1 MLMVDSNVSLSLGS
15 YKFFLEF
22 AKIETLYEFQWED
35 DNHSGRRFIHVSVS
49 IKETTHN
56 SSLTIVNSS
65 LPESNFLINSF
76 RLFSVSFYIFS
87 INLNS
92 FLLTKITDLSQF
104 FPNFLF
110 HFFLVPLIMNI

>member
-1 MLMVDSNVSLSLGS
+1 MKHCTSSMGKMIITVEDAS
-15 YKFFLEF
+15 Y
-22 AKIETLYEFQWED
+22 
-35 DNHSGRRFIHVSVS
+35 HVSVS

-56 SSLTIVNSS
+56 GSLTIVNSS
-65 LPESNFLINSF
+65 LSESNFFINSF
-76 RLFSVSFYIFS
+76 RLFCVSFYIFS

-110 HFFLVPLIMNI
+110 HLFLVPLIMNIR